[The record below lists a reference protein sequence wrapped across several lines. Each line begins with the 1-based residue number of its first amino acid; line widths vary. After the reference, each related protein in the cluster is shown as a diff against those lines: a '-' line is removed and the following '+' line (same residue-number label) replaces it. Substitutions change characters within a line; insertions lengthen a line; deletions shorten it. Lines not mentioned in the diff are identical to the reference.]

1 MRVCSSGRPGGFRG
15 FSLPQAQ
22 ARQGEGCG
30 RIYPNSYR
38 RRNWRP
44 PLGESEADCP
54 AAAWLDKAGR
64 PGRNR
69 GMRPEGGLRSRAK
82 HRLICVTVAH
92 GTCLGTAAACRAEQQ
107 CGPWIPNFRYLG
119 LGQSTTDHDV
129 QPNGPPG
136 GLAGAARRPA
146 VGRSESGSACRSLL
160 GREAASATE
169 DEESCSSRQLDRC
182 RLRPATDSD
191 NGAVVP
197 LQASRILVL
206 GSMRASL
213 RSASRAAVSCQVGL
227 DRASADTNQRRYRW
241 FEAQ

>member
-107 CGPWIPNFRYLG
+107 CGPCMPNFRYLG

-182 RLRPATDSD
+182 RLEAGHGQRQRGC
-191 NGAVVP
+191 GA
-197 LQASRILVL
+197 ASGKSNL
-206 GSMRASL
+206 GSREHAGIPAIGKPSCRLLPSGLGSGQCRHQPEKVSL
-213 RSASRAAVSCQVGL
+213 V
-227 DRASADTNQRRYRW
+227 
-241 FEAQ
+241 